1 MMAHTTYLFVLTQIH
16 HDLAALCDNFKHSPS
31 LTINHQMHITY
42 GFSGSNSVQ
51 KKKKKNLTIQLWPNG
66 KFPLSQPYC
75 DSSGLECVDICLQEL
90 NAYFA
95 ILSDVEETLSESQ
108 FFPDMTRVSQ
118 FS

>member
-1 MMAHTTYLFVLTQIH
+1 MVFQEA
-16 HDLAALCDNFKHSPS
+16 NRSK
-31 LTINHQMHITY
+31 
-42 GFSGSNSVQ
+42 
-51 KKKKKNLTIQLWPNG
+51 KKKKKNLTIQLWPNK
-66 KFPLSQPYC
+66 KFPFSQPYC
-75 DSSGLECVDICLQEL
+75 DSSGLECVDTCLQEL